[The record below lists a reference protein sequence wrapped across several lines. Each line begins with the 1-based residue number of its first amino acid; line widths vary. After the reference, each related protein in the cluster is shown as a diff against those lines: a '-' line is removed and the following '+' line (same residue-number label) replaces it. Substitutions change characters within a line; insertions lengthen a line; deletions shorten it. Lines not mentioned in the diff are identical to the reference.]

1 MRFKVV
7 CINNKNKPVE
17 IPAMFWLEKD
27 EMYTVVSVQ
36 KMAKQPGKFG
46 FVLAEL
52 PLPENCPYDSF
63 LSERFR
69 LATED
74 DFEAMEA
81 VKALLE
87 EVEEGMF
94 VNL

>member
-1 MRFKVV
+1 MRFKAV
-7 CINNKNKPVE
+7 CIDNKNRPLE
-17 IPAMFWLEKD
+17 ISPLLWLEKD
-27 EMYTVVSVQ
+27 EMYTVVSIQ

-46 FVLAEL
+46 FVLAEIL
-52 PLPENCPYDSF
+52 LPEDCPYDSF
-63 LSERFR
+63 LSDRFR

-74 DFEAMEA
+74 DFDAMEA
-81 VKALLE
+81 VKKLLE